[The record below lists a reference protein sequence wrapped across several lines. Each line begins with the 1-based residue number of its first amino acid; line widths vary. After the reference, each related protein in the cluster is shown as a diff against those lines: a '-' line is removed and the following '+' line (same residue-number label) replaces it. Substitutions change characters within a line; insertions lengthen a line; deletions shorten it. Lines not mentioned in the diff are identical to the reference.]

1 MFIKMDYYLKSL
13 AKAMKAEEK
22 QGFLN
27 TGAMVSF
34 SSFLLD
40 ILPKFSE
47 LLSAE
52 LLEEVKELAEE
63 YSRASPRR
71 RRELFAVIKEKLSV
85 LFTEAH
91 NGRESKSDGQ
101 ENKSPANNSSQSLQ
115 YVKGVGPQRFKQFA
129 NIGINTVEDLFK
141 YFPRRYE
148 IRRTRKIEDLRDNE
162 LATVVGTVVGSQ
174 ISKGKIK
181 VVKLNIAQEHKNIY
195 AIWFN
200 QIYIPKQFPPGT
212 IVSVTGKVQWNN
224 KIPELLATDI
234 VKGGM
239 EGPQEEIVPVYSES
253 GRLKSKAIRTIVK
266 NILPQAEK
274 FYPEILPENG
284 KELMSRPQAYREIHF
299 PSSSAALKK
308 ARGRLVIEEIL
319 FLQLALALLRS
330 PVKQAP
336 GIALEGGSELVE
348 NFFSALP
355 FQLTKAQSRV
365 IKEIFRDMN
374 NSRKAMTRL
383 VQGDVGS
390 GKTVVAMAAIL
401 KAVGSGYQA
410 AMMAPTEVLA
420 QQHYKALCKAFNPLG
435 LEVVLLAGGQGKNER
450 ATVLNQIL
458 SGQAQVAVG
467 TQALIQENVA
477 FRNLALVVTDEQHR
491 FGVRQRTMLE
501 DKGINPHVL
510 VMTATPIPRTLALTL
525 YGDLQLSVL
534 DEMPPGRKPVIT
546 KRISERNRPSLEKFL
561 ERHISLGRQVYVVCP
576 LVEETE
582 KSDLVSATKTAESL
596 KQRFP
601 QSQVALLHGKMKSQ
615 EKEEIMERFRQGE
628 IKVLVTTTVI
638 EVGVDVPN
646 ASIMVI
652 EAAERFGLAQLHQL
666 RGRVGRGQEQ
676 SYCILISNVTDNARL
691 NILCHSEDGFRIA
704 EEDLKIRG
712 PGELLGLRQH
722 GVPELRLTDLT
733 QDSALVEEAY
743 VILQEALNNP
753 EKYEKLY
760 REVNKHYDKSKV
772 GLN

>member
-1 MFIKMDYYLKSL
+1 MDYYLKSL

-22 QGFLN
+22 QGYLN

-52 LLEEVKELAEE
+52 LLEEAKKLAEE
-63 YSRASPRR
+63 YSQTSPRR
-71 RRELFAVIKEKLSV
+71 RRELLAVFKDKLSV

-91 NGRESKSDGQ
+91 NGWESKSGGQ
-101 ENKSPANNSSQSLQ
+101 ENKSLINNSSQSLQ

-148 IRRTRKIEDLRDNE
+148 IRRTRKIEELKDNE

-181 VVKLNIAQEHKNIY
+181 VVKLNIAQEHKNIH

-212 IVSVTGKVQWNN
+212 IVSVTGKVQWKN

-234 VKGGM
+234 VKGST
-239 EGPQEEIVPVYSES
+239 EGPLEEIVPVYPES
-253 GRLKSKAIRTIVK
+253 GRLKSKTIRTIVK

-274 FYPEILPENG
+274 YYPEILPENG
-284 KELMSRPQAYREIHF
+284 NQLMPRPQAYQEIHF
-299 PSSSAALKK
+299 PSSPEALKK

-330 PVKQAP
+330 PEKQAP
-336 GIALEGGSELVE
+336 GLVLDGGSELV
-348 NFFSALP
+348 NRFFSALP
-355 FQLTKAQSRV
+355 FQLTKAQTRV
-365 IKEIFRDMN
+365 IKEIFRDMA

-420 QQHYKALCKAFNPLG
+420 QQHYKALDKAFSPLG
-435 LEVVLLAGGQGKNER
+435 LKVVLLAGGQGKSER
-450 ATVLNQIL
+450 ATILDQIL

-501 DKGINPHVL
+501 DKGTNPHVL

-525 YGDLQLSVL
+525 YGDLQLSIL

-546 KRISERNRPSLEKFL
+546 KKISERNRPSLEKFL

-601 QSQVALLHGKMKSQ
+601 QSQVALLHGRMKSQ

-646 ASIMVI
+646 ASIMVV
-652 EAAERFGLAQLHQL
+652 ESAERFGLAQLHQL

-733 QDSALVEEAY
+733 RDSVLVEEAY
-743 VILQEALNNP
+743 VILQDALNNP
-753 EKYEKLY
+753 GRYGKLY
-760 REVNKHYDKSKV
+760 REVNKHYAKSKV